1 MASEEFDRETS
12 QAVVYSCPDCT
23 RSHEGPPGEEGNYVC
38 PDCSIVLEAT
48 GGVQEVS
55 G

>member
-1 MASEEFDRETS
+1 MARDGFDREVS
-12 QAVVYSCPDCT
+12 HAVVYSCPDCT
-23 RSHEGPPGEEGNYVC
+23 RSHEGPEGEEGNYVC
-38 PDCSIVLEAT
+38 PDCSSVLKAT